1 MLNTRA
7 DRALLIRRGDLIQNF
22 SCQMLGNYSKEPSFL
37 KYQKYLKFQRLYVLL
52 LSSYYRK
59 HYLCTEFILQETE
72 FTFTNLIL
80 FWGASF

>member
-1 MLNTRA
+1 
-7 DRALLIRRGDLIQNF
+7 
-22 SCQMLGNYSKEPSFL
+22 MLGNYSKEPSFL
-37 KYQKYLKFQRLYVLL
+37 KYQKFLKFQRFYVLL
-52 LSSYYRK
+52 LSSYCKK